1 MGAAGK
7 RFRAQS
13 LASICQ
19 LQLPGYPV
27 GLQRRHD
34 KGKPDA
40 SPGRKATGPSRA
52 AELPNVDR
60 PTLRDR
66 RPRSAAEPATV
77 SPRTEDRGSDQEQ
90 PFLICPPDRGRF
102 RPAPGRFP
110 PRRGGARTGPAR
122 SSSSHASYRP
132 HAASTAPPPG
142 AGQRCVT
149 GLLRLGPPRIHGTL
163 AARRLRPGAALGGR
177 RPCGDTDALCE
188 EERILGRRGDG
199 VLGCRCKGV
208 VRRREVGDPSVASA
222 PRSGGFRR
230 SGRKGVG
237 RDLIAPDCV
246 PGEPSWFETGSPGR
260 ARIREGPGPLSC
272 ADGSPPVRRACRPR
286 ERGSGPAGA
295 RSAGCGSCR
304 PATRRAR

>member
-1 MGAAGK
+1 MQ
-7 RFRAQS
+7 F
-13 LASICQ
+13 
-19 LQLPGYPV
+19 PGYPV

-77 SPRTEDRGSDQEQ
+77 SPRTEDRGSDRNNRSSSA
-90 PFLICPPDRGRF
+90 LPDRGRL

-110 PRRGGARTGPAR
+110 QRRGRDRQGAAR
-122 SSSSHASYRP
+122 STSSHASTQRLSDS
-132 HAASTAPPPG
+132 AAPPPG
-142 AGQRCVT
+142 AGQRCVV
-149 GLLRLGPPRIHGTL
+149 GEDPWGPRRIIRPL
-163 AARRLRPGAALGGR
+163 VARRLRPGATWAGGR
-177 RPCGDTDALCE
+177 TCGDTDALCE
-188 EERILGRRGDG
+188 EERIPGRRGDG
-199 VLGCRCKGV
+199 ELGCRVEGI

-246 PGEPSWFETGSPGR
+246 PGEPSWLEAGSPGR
-260 ARIREGPGPLSC
+260 ARIREGPGPLSFGQ
-272 ADGSPPVRRACRPR
+272 APRGVRRACRPR
-286 ERGSGPAGA
+286 ARGSGPGA
-295 RSAGCGSCR
+295 
-304 PATRRAR
+304 AR